1 MAPTYGSRQSQNVGE
16 HLPQHLINTDGTSE
30 DQWGNVRIV
39 HIPVVPP
46 RGFRALYSGGIVLR
60 SPGDQLEEWHCY
72 LEPRQGGARLSQCY
86 LTSAAKALYQL

>member
-39 HIPVVPP
+39 HIPVVP
-46 RGFRALYSGGIVLR
+46 VLR

>member
-46 RGFRALYSGGIVLR
+46 PGISGTLQRRDCPQITR
-60 SPGDQLEEWHCY
+60 
-72 LEPRQGGARLSQCY
+72 
-86 LTSAAKALYQL
+86 